1 MNNESVDHNQ
11 ANTGQLAGGQQND
24 NANSSN
30 QNTNSCYLLL
40 SDLQWKQYLCK
51 SSKQRNLNF
60 IEVGEGEREREREV
74 RGGVGGAEVLVMAE
88 RNAEMNVVVV
98 LWGGSE
104 SPPLL

>member
-60 IEVGEGEREREREV
+60 IEVGEGEKERERSTWGSG
-74 RGGVGGAEVLVMAE
+74 RGRSFGDGREKCGDERCGSIVGGI
-88 RNAEMNVVVV
+88 
-98 LWGGSE
+98 
-104 SPPLL
+104 